1 MSSEKHSKTEKPT
14 AKRKREARKEGS
26 IPRSPEIG
34 AWVSILTASFL
45 IKSTVT
51 SAGSLERRLFR
62 HASLAITKVDVGMG
76 MQLFGEAMAGFVTV
90 VAPLILGLMLVG
102 IITNIGQV
110 GLAIKPFKVKF
121 KNINPFPGIKRLFA
135 PTSVWTAAKDVIKL
149 SVLSLL
155 AWKTLAGIVPA
166 LTTHGALPIG
176 AVLAAVTTRA
186 MDFMRNVAL
195 LGLSIAGI
203 DYGLQRRRVAKS
215 MMMSKQE
222 IKDESRQSEGDP
234 KMKGEIRSRQRKMSR
249 LRMMAAISTADAI
262 VVNPTHVSVAIKYDP
277 KRGAPRV
284 VAKGADEMAARI
296 REEAAKHNVPMVE
309 DVPLAR
315 TMYRLCEI
323 GDEIPAQLYEAVARL
338 LAFLYA
344 VRASGRSTPIGG
356 GAHRPP
362 EPLLTV

>member
-1 MSSEKHSKTEKPT
+1 VSSDKHSKTEKPT
-14 AKRKREARKEGS
+14 AKRKREARRDGNVAK
-26 IPRSPEIG
+26 SPEIG
-34 AWVSILTASFL
+34 TWISILAASFL
-45 IKSTVT
+45 IRNMVR
-51 SAGSLERRLFR
+51 SANSLERRLWR
-62 HASLAITKVDVGMG
+62 HAGTAISRADMGLGMK
-76 MQLFGEAMAGFVTV
+76 LFGESLAGFALT
-90 VAPLILGLMLVG
+90 VAPLLLGLMLVG
-102 IITNIGQV
+102 VATNVAQIGW
-110 GLAIKPFKVKF
+110 AFKPFKVKF
-121 KNINPFPGIKRLFA
+121 KNLNPLPGIKRLFS
-135 PTSVWTAAKDVIKL
+135 PTSAWQTGKDLLKL
-149 SVLSLL
+149 TILIGL
-155 AWKTLAGIVPA
+155 AWKTLAGVVPA
-166 LTTHGALPIG
+166 LTTHGPMPVG
-176 AVLAAVTTRA
+176 AVLGTVANRA
-186 MDFMRNVAL
+186 MDFIRNVAF
-195 LGLSIAGI
+195 LGLSLAAV
-203 DYGLQRRRVAKS
+203 DYGLMRRRISKS

-234 KMKGEIRSRQRKMSR
+234 KMKGEIRARQRKMSR
-249 LRMMAAISTADAI
+249 LRMMAAIATADAI

-296 REEAAKHNVPMVE
+296 REEAAKHNIPMVE

-344 VRASGRSTPIGG
+344 VRATGRSTPIGG